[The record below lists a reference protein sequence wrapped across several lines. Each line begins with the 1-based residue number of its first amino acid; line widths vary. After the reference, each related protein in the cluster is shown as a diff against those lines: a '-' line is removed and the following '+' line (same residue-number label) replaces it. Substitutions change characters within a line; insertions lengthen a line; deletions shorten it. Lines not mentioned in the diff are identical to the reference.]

1 MMKNVLKTVLF
12 LVAVLLVSCSE
23 SVDSTPTA
31 MSRATKPLTA
41 KSLIKAADVS
51 YLPLIESEGTI
62 YKHNNQ
68 PEDALLTL
76 KNAGC
81 NTVRIRLWKNPSD
94 GHCGLTEVSNLANRA
109 RQMGM
114 KVWLSVHY
122 SDIWA
127 DPASQTKPAEWSNL
141 NFTDLKLAVAA
152 YTSTVVNEIHPD
164 IYQVGNE
171 TNDGF
176 LFPQGKLSA
185 SESQYLQLVQAATT
199 VIRAQSPSTKIMLH
213 YAGISGAEWFYNK
226 VHNLDYDY
234 IGLSYY
240 PVWHG
245 QNMSLLK
252 TTMNTLSQV
261 HHKKVLIAETAY
273 PFTLGW
279 NDWTNNIVGLSNQL
293 IPTYPATNA
302 GQKSFLLAIRAM
314 IENSPHGIGFSY
326 WGGEWVAFRGTQSP
340 NGSSFENQA
349 LWDFNLNA
357 LPVMDA
363 FN

>member
-1 MMKNVLKTVLF
+1 MKKIFNILSISILALLF
-12 LVAVLLVSCSE
+12 SCSKSDDAASIE
-23 SVDSTPTA
+23 TMARP
-31 MSRATKPLTA
+31 TKPLA
-41 KSLIKAADVS
+41 VKSLIKAADVS
-51 YLPLIESEGTI
+51 FLPLIESEGTV
-62 YKHNNQ
+62 YKYNNQ
-68 PEDALLTL
+68 PQDALLTL

-94 GHCGLTEVSNLANRA
+94 DHSGLTEVKNLAIRA

-122 SDIWA
+122 SDTWA
-127 DPASQTKPAEWSNL
+127 DPGNQTKPAEWTNL
-141 NFTDLKLAVAA
+141 SFVDLKTAVQT
-152 YTSTVVNEIHPD
+152 YTATVLSEIHPD

-176 LFPQGKLSA
+176 LFPQGKLSTNEA
-185 SESQYLQLVQAATT
+185 QYLQLVQAAIT
-199 VIRAQSPSTKIMLH
+199 VIRTQSPRTKIMLH
-213 YAGISGAEWFYNK
+213 YAGISGATWFFSK
-226 VHNLDYDY
+226 VHNMDYDY

-245 QNMSLLK
+245 QDLNLLQ
-252 TTMNTLSQV
+252 TTMNSLSQI
-261 HHKKVLIAETAY
+261 HNKKVLIAETAY

-293 IPTYPATNA
+293 IPAYPATNG
-302 GQKSFLLAIRAM
+302 GQKNFLLAIKSM
-314 IENSPHGIGFSY
+314 LLTSPNGIGFSY
-326 WGGEWVAFRGTQSP
+326 WGGEWVAFRGTQAT

-349 LWDFNLNA
+349 LWDFNVNA